1 MPRQPRSLKQQMD
14 ALTAELRGRGL
25 TWREI
30 AADYQVRFKL
40 TPLRSFR
47 EAHRYTQAKVVRL
60 WNARWPDEALSE
72 RRLRAWE
79 SWPGPTSNE
88 PPLSSLERLAQLYQC
103 RAGDLVGGDDHGH
116 ADQHGSTQHPPAP
129 STTPPAPGRPLLSPA
144 DVATFLDGLPAQ
156 LAPTGLADPLGGR
169 APAEARLR
177 EQEFG
182 YLVSSLTQWAD
193 GMKRR
198 DLLGVIA
205 AAAAAASASPLLA
218 HLSESELERLALTAQ
233 TPSRVDTAAVDHVEA
248 ILRHVI
254 RQEDILGPAAV
265 METVLAQ
272 QSLVRRLLE
281 ATAAPALRQRLMTLF
296 ADISRFMG
304 WLLFN
309 AGDFAGADYYYG
321 QALRAAHE
329 ADDDLMS
336 SYVLAQRSHL
346 ATWTGDP
353 RQGVEHALGALMW
366 AQRGGSAILVAY
378 AQDIGARAYAGVLRR
393 ERARAQGKDYGRCR
407 TAMAASRSEL
417 AASPADDPGRQLVYF
432 FEPNMLTLTSA
443 LCQLDMLDADQA
455 IADARAAIAATA
467 GQFPRNR
474 AFGHLYLSRAYT
486 QKREI
491 AQACAE
497 LVQVA
502 RLTGRNRSQR
512 VVTAVTDARMA
523 LSPWNRTDVVIGLDE
538 QLRDYG
544 IVIGRSRT

>member
-1 MPRQPRSLKQQMD
+1 MPQKSRSLKQQMD
-14 ALTAELRGRGL
+14 VLTAELRGRGFS
-25 TWREI
+25 WREI

-40 TPLRSFR
+40 NPLRAFR

-60 WNARWPDEALSE
+60 WNARWPEDTLSE
-72 RRLRAWE
+72 RKLGAWE
-79 SWPGPTSNE
+79 AWPSITGNE
-88 PPLSSLERLAQLYQC
+88 PPLAGLERLAHIYQC

-116 ADQHGSTQHPPAP
+116 ADQHGSTQHTPVSGADRQPA
-129 STTPPAPGRPLLSPA
+129 GRRSLSPS
-144 DVATFLDGLPAQ
+144 DVASFLDGLPTD
-156 LAPTGLADPLGGR
+156 LAAAGVADAHDLR
-169 APAEARLR
+169 APATARLR

-182 YLVSSLTQWAD
+182 YLVSALTQWAD
-193 GMKRR
+193 VMKRR

-205 AAAAAASASPLLA
+205 AAAAAAHASPLLA
-218 HLSESELERLALTAQ
+218 HLGEEELQRLALTAKA
-233 TPSRVDTAAVDHVEA
+233 PSRVDATAVDHVAA

-254 RQEDILGPAAV
+254 RQEDILGPQAV

-272 QSLVRRLLE
+272 QGLVQRLLP
-281 ATAAPALRQRLMTLF
+281 ATANEGLRQRLMTLF
-296 ADISRFMG
+296 ADTSRFMG

-309 AGDFAGADYYYG
+309 SGDFAGADYYYG

-353 RQGVEHALGALMW
+353 RQGVEHALGALVW
-366 AQRGGSAILVAY
+366 AQRGGSNILVAY
-378 AQDIGARAYAGVLRR
+378 AQDVGARAYAGVLRR
-393 ERARAQGKDYGRCR
+393 ERARAQGKDYVRCR
-407 TAMAASRSEL
+407 TAMTAARAGL
-417 AASPADDPGRQLVYF
+417 AASGPDDPGRALAYF

-443 LCQLDMLDADQA
+443 LCQLDMGEPDQA
-455 IADARAAIAATA
+455 IADARAAMAAMG

-491 AQACAE
+491 AEACAE

-512 VVTAVTDARMA
+512 VVTVVTGARQA
-523 LSPWNRTDVVIGLDE
+523 LSPWNRTGAVVALDE
-538 QLRDYG
+538 QLRSYG
-544 IVIGRSRT
+544 LGTGRSRT

>member
-1 MPRQPRSLKQQMD
+1 MD
-14 ALTAELRGRGL
+14 ALTAELSGRGL

-30 AADYQVRFKL
+30 ATDYQIRFKL

-47 EAHRYTQAKVVRL
+47 EAHRYTQAKVVAL
-60 WNARWPDEALSE
+60 WNARWPDDMLNE

-79 SWPGPTSNE
+79 SWPGPAGNE
-88 PPLSSLERLAQLYQC
+88 PPLSSLERLARLYQC

-116 ADQHGSTQHPPAP
+116 PGRHDSARHSPMPGVDQPAP
-129 STTPPAPGRPLLSPA
+129 TQPSLSPA
-144 DVATFLDGLPAQ
+144 GVASFLDGLPA
-156 LAPTGLADPLGGR
+156 LAPGGTADPPDR
-169 APAEARLR
+169 HVPAEARLR

-182 YLVSSLTQWAD
+182 YLVSALTQWAD

-218 HLSESELERLALTAQ
+218 HLDESELERLALTARSR
-233 TPSRVDTAAVDHVEA
+233 SRVDTAAVDHVEA
-248 ILRHVI
+248 ILHHVM
-254 RQEDILGPAAV
+254 RQEDSLGPQAV

-272 QSLVRRLLE
+272 QSLVRRLLQ
-281 ATAAPALRQRLMTLF
+281 ASAAPGLHRRLMTLF

-304 WLLFN
+304 WLHFN
-309 AGDFAGADYYYG
+309 AGDFAGADHYYG

-336 SYVLAQRSHL
+336 SYILAQRSHL

-366 AQRGGSAILVAY
+366 AQRGGSDILVAY
-378 AQDIGARAYAGVLRR
+378 AQDVGARAYAGVLRR

-407 TAMAASRSEL
+407 TAMAASRTGL
-417 AASPADDPGRQLVYF
+417 AASCADDPGRRLVYF
-432 FEPNMLTLTSA
+432 FEPNLLTLTSA
-443 LCQLDMLDADQA
+443 LCQLDMLNPGQA
-455 IADARAAIAATA
+455 IADAEEAIAATA
-467 GQFPRNR
+467 ERFPRNR

-512 VVTAVTDARMA
+512 VVTAVTDARVA
-523 LSPWNRTDVVIGLDE
+523 LSPWNRTDAVTGLDE

-544 IVIGRSRT
+544 VVIGRSRT